1 MAILKNTTFTGTSAL
16 VLPRGTTAQRPAT
29 PVDGDI
35 RFNTDL
41 GITEYY
47 YKGFWADTRTNQGA
61 FRKDGAVLIL
71 DATLPESYPGTGTV
85 WTDISGTGNN
95 FTVNASAY
103 RTAGDTSTK
112 PGYMD
117 FNGSYGCAATASGS
131 DVPRLPGAGGGCT
144 YICVTRVLQSS
155 SAWRTLTRGETSGA
169 DHHIIIESGGWRIGM
184 YDNINGSGFNTTS
197 FSQQSLPSYRTRPAS
212 PTSDGGRSWEVLAWT
227 WSNEDNPSYRF
238 FVNGVSYGT
247 ISAANARYKCSFRTL
262 GAYLASSPSQFW
274 GDIKFFAAYDR
285 RLGLDE
291 ILFNTHSLRYRFG
304 I

>member
-29 PVDGDI
+29 PVDGDV

-85 WTDISGTGNN
+85 WSDISGNGNN
-95 FTVNASAY
+95 FNIVAAAY
-103 RTAGDTSTK
+103 RTVNDTSTK

-117 FNGSYGCAATASGS
+117 FNGSYGCAKNTADISLSG
-131 DVPRLPGAGGGCT
+131 DVT
-144 YICVTRVLQSS
+144 VMMVTRVLQSNGN
-155 SAWRTLTRGETSGA
+155 WRTGIRGYGGDHQIMIEASGWNM
-169 DHHIIIESGGWRIGM
+169 GV
-184 YDNINGSGFNTTS
+184 YDNDSVGFIGTG
-197 FSQQSLPSYRTRPAS
+197 FSQQNLPSYRTRPAS
-212 PTSDGGRSWEVLAWT
+212 PTSDGGRSWEVITYT
-227 WSNEDNPSYRF
+227 WSNLDNPTVRIY
-238 FVNGVSYGT
+238 VNGIVYGT
-247 ISAANARYKCSFRTL
+247 ITNSNARFNRGFGSI
-262 GAYLASSPSQFW
+262 GAYHDGNQTPSSASQYW
-274 GDIKFFAAYDR
+274 GDIKFFAAFNR
-285 RLGLDE
+285 RLGHDE
-291 ILFNTHSLRYRFG
+291 VLFNTHSLRYRFG